1 MSLFLA
7 IGIQVEQK
15 DWQTIGDCE
24 REDQLEKQN
33 LSQDQGLHG

>member
-15 DWQTIGDCE
+15 YWQTVGDCE
-24 REDQLEKQN
+24 KKDQLEKQN
-33 LSQDQGLHG
+33 LSQDQGFHG